1 MVNHETATKPPSN
14 SSVNRLLSTKEPITM
29 KGGEKMYFRFIVRV
43 RNQILEVIE
52 SNYLITGL
60 NMLERY
66 HSKFIEIDIFPQCN
80 NI

>member
-1 MVNHETATKPPSN
+1 
-14 SSVNRLLSTKEPITM
+14 M